1 MLVILNL
8 IRSIKA
14 HRLFGSLLLSVGGI
28 MSALQVVTSAL
39 GDLTKTFMSSLRVQ
53 SVKLNKFSVG
63 NLSAYVAFHRRWMI
77 MVTGCRVSSRYYP
90 PVVPK

>member
-28 MSALQVVTSAL
+28 MSAPQVVTSAL
-39 GDLTKTFMSSLRVQ
+39 GDLTKTFMSKS
-53 SVKLNKFSVG
+53 
-63 NLSAYVAFHRRWMI
+63 
-77 MVTGCRVSSRYYP
+77 
-90 PVVPK
+90 PVCQTK